1 MPLTR
6 GVSSKL
12 RSEVQMA
19 EISLRRQHV
28 RRFAWVASA
37 MQVGLPAVTL
47 VAMLAVI
54 FWIRPAAMSYFGF
67 TLLFK
72 LATPLVFAALS
83 QMLIIMLGDID
94 LSNGAFVGLITCV
107 TALYL
112 DNTPTLALLLYV
124 AAVAIYAGV
133 GLLIQLRQLPSII
146 VTLGMSFIWLG
157 TAIIL
162 LPSPGGS
169 APAWLAGFM
178 SWRSP
183 FIPLPILL
191 AVLAAIAGHLVITRS
206 SYGAV
211 LRGAGANPRAIERA
225 GWSTTGIRVLV
236 YAAAGALA
244 CLAGLALT
252 GLTTSGDP
260 NVAPA
265 YTLLG
270 VGAVILGGGSFTGGI
285 VSPVGTVIGALTL
298 SLAGSLLSFLQVPP
312 TWQIGAQG
320 VILFLVLAG
329 RVLLTEKAR

>member
-1 MPLTR
+1 
-6 GVSSKL
+6 
-12 RSEVQMA
+12 MA
-19 EISLRRQHV
+19 DITIRPTSPARP
-28 RRFAWVASA
+28 AWLANGL
-37 MQVGLPAVTL
+37 QVGLPAVAL
-47 VAMLAVI
+47 VLMLAVI
-54 FWIRPAAMSYFGF
+54 FWIRPSAMSYFGF

-72 LATPLVFAALS
+72 LATPLVLAALA

-94 LSNGAFVGLITCV
+94 LSNGAFVGLVTCI

-112 DNTPTLALLLYV
+112 DASPWLAILLYLV
-124 AAVAIYAGV
+124 VIAAYAAI

-157 TAIIL
+157 TAIMI
-162 LPSPGGS
+162 LPSPGGA

-178 SWRSP
+178 SWRP
-183 FIPLPILL
+183 PLVPLPLLL
-191 AVLAAIAGHLVITRS
+191 AFVAAIIGHVVITRS
-206 SYGAV
+206 SYGAI
-211 LRGAGANPRAIERA
+211 LRGAGSNPRAIERA
-225 GWSTTGIRVLV
+225 GWSTTWIRGLV
-236 YAAAGALA
+236 YAAAGGLA
-244 CLAGLALT
+244 CLAGIALT

-270 VGAVILGGGSFTGGI
+270 VGAVILGGGSFNGGV

-320 VILFLVLAG
+320 GILFLVLAG
-329 RVLLTEKAR
+329 RVLLSEKKS

>member
-1 MPLTR
+1 MSDIVVAPATSARRAWLTAA
-6 GVSSKL
+6 L
-12 RSEVQMA
+12 
-19 EISLRRQHV
+19 
-28 RRFAWVASA
+28 
-37 MQVGLPAVTL
+37 QVGLPAFTL
-47 VAMLAVI
+47 VLMLIVI
-54 FWIRPAAMSYFGF
+54 FWIRPSAMSYFGF

-72 LATPLVFAALS
+72 LATPLVFAALA

-94 LSNGAFVGLITCV
+94 LSNGAFVGLITCI
-107 TALYL
+107 TALHL
-112 DNTPTLALLLYV
+112 DAAPMLAILLYV
-124 AAVAIYAGV
+124 VTIAVYAGI
-133 GLLIQLRQLPSII
+133 GLLIHVRQLPSII

-157 TAIIL
+157 TAIMV
-162 LPSPGGS
+162 LPSPGGT

-178 SWRSP
+178 NWRPP

-191 AVLAAIAGHLVITRS
+191 AIVAAAVGHLVITRS

-211 LRGAGANPRAIERA
+211 LRGVGANPRAIERA
-225 GWSTTGIRVLV
+225 GWSTTHIRIFV

-244 CLAGLALT
+244 CLAGISLT

-270 VGAVILGGGSFTGGI
+270 VGAVILGGGSFNGGV

-320 VILFLVLAG
+320 GILFLVLAG
-329 RVLLTEKAR
+329 RVLLSEKKS

>member
-1 MPLTR
+1 
-6 GVSSKL
+6 
-12 RSEVQMA
+12 MA
-19 EISLRRQHV
+19 DVMIRRQSV
-28 RRFAWVASA
+28 RRPAWLTAA
-37 MQVGLPAVTL
+37 LQVGLPAVTL
-47 VAMLAVI
+47 VLMLAII
-54 FWIRPAAMSYFGF
+54 FWIRPSAMSYFGF

-72 LATPLVFAALS
+72 LATPLVFAALA

-94 LSNGAFVGLITCV
+94 LSNGAFVGLITCI
-107 TALYL
+107 TALNL
-112 DNTPTLALLLYV
+112 DAHPLLAVLLYLV
-124 AAVAIYAGV
+124 TIAVYAGI
-133 GLLIQLRQLPSII
+133 GLLIHLRQLPSII

-157 TAIIL
+157 IAIII

-169 APAWLAGFM
+169 VPAWLSGFM
-178 SWRSP
+178 NWRPP

-191 AVLAAIAGHLVITRS
+191 AVVAAAVGHLIITRS

-211 LRGAGANPRAIERA
+211 LLGAGANPRSIERA
-225 GWSTTGIRVLV
+225 GWSTTRIRVLV
-236 YAAAGALA
+236 YAAAGVLA
-244 CLAGLALT
+244 CLAGVTLT

-270 VGAVILGGGSFTGGI
+270 VGAVILGGGSFNGGV

-320 VILFLVLAG
+320 GILFLVLAG
-329 RVLLTEKAR
+329 RVLLSEEKS

>member
-1 MPLTR
+1 MADAAL
-6 GVSSKL
+6 SSRRPARPAWL
-12 RSEVQMA
+12 GGAVQ
-19 EISLRRQHV
+19 I
-28 RRFAWVASA
+28 
-37 MQVGLPAVTL
+37 GLPAVALL
-47 VAMLAVI
+47 VMLAVI

-72 LATPLVFAALS
+72 LAVPLVFAALA
-83 QMLIIMLGDID
+83 QMMVIMLGDID

-112 DNTPTLALLLYV
+112 GDFPALAMLIYLV
-124 AAVAIYAGV
+124 TIAAYAGF
-133 GLLIQLRQLPSII
+133 GLLIHVRQLPSII

-157 TAIIL
+157 SAIL
-162 LPSPGGS
+162 LLPAPGGT
-169 APAWLAGFM
+169 APDWLIGFM
-178 SWRSP
+178 SWQP
-183 FIPLPILL
+183 PLLPLP
-191 AVLAAIAGHLVITRS
+191 VWLAAFAAAIGHLVITRS

-211 LRGAGANPRAIERA
+211 LRGAGANPRAVERA
-225 GWSTTGIRVLV
+225 GWSIVGLRVAT
-236 YAAAGALA
+236 YAGAGLLA
-244 CLAGLALT
+244 CLAGITLT

-270 VGAVILGGGSFTGGI
+270 VGAVILGGGTFTGGI

-298 SLAGSLLSFLQVPP
+298 SLAGSLLSFLAVPP

-329 RVLLTEKAR
+329 RVLLAERVS